1 MMAGKRERTDLS
13 KSRKTVGNFDSESRQ
28 FAHKS
33 FVFCQSHVG
42 DSRATQICTMSKSMN
57 FGEITAIAN
66 RHLHGSEVLLFKR
79 NEGLLGRIVLPEKG
93 DLLEKRLL
101 RSMKRILES

>member
-1 MMAGKRERTDLS
+1 
-13 KSRKTVGNFDSESRQ
+13 
-28 FAHKS
+28 
-33 FVFCQSHVG
+33 
-42 DSRATQICTMSKSMN
+42 MSKSMN

-79 NEGLLGRIVLPEKG
+79 NEGFLGRIFLPEKG